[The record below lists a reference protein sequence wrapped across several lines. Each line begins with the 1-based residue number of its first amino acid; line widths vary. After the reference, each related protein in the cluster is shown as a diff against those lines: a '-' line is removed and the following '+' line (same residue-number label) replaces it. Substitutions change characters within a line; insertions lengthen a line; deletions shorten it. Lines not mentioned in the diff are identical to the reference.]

1 MTPTE
6 IAQIDQ
12 QHLWHPFTPNSLWL
26 DPDHPPLSIASGEG
40 AWLTASDGRR
50 YLDGN
55 SSIWTNL
62 HGHAHPK
69 INQAIKSQLD
79 RIAHSSFLGLTHE
92 PAVHLAQQLLR
103 YTRLSSESPNL
114 NRVFFSDDGST
125 AIEAGL
131 KMILQSYAQNGQG
144 QRTQFISPQGAYHGD
159 TVGAMSLSHSP
170 TFHHHFQPVLFPTQK
185 VMTPACY
192 RCPFNR
198 AKPEQADARSYRKC
212 NFECASMAEEAIE
225 HAGDRLAAWVLE
237 PRVQGAAG
245 MVMHPHGYAKR
256 TAISA
261 RKVGA
266 KVFFDEVLTAFG
278 RTGTSLASHAEE
290 VVPDVLALAKGLTG
304 GYLPL
309 AATLTTEEIFQS
321 FSGNIN
327 RTFFHGHS
335 YTANPLGCAA
345 ASASLDLLESSEEIK
360 KRERLVQ
367 NLSTLSSTFWKHPY
381 VGDVRQEGAIL
392 AIELVADRAT
402 RTPFQSEK
410 RLGAKICH
418 TARKFGLITRPI
430 RDVLVL
436 MPPYCTRPE
445 ELEKMV
451 HALHQAITQELGS

>member
-40 AWLTASDGRR
+40 AWLIATDGRR

-69 INQAIKSQLD
+69 INQAVKSQLD

-92 PAVHLAQQLLR
+92 PAVQLAQQLLR

-114 NRVFFSDDGST
+114 IRVFFSDDGST

-131 KMILQSYAQNGQG
+131 KMILQSFAQNGQG

-212 NFECASMAEEAIE
+212 NFECASLAEEAIE
-225 HAGDRLAAWVLE
+225 QAGDRLAAWVLE

-278 RTGTSLASHAEE
+278 RTGTSLASHAEQ
-290 VVPDVLALAKGLTG
+290 VTPDVLALAKGLTG

-309 AATLTTEEIFQS
+309 AATLTTEEIFKS
-321 FSGNIN
+321 FSGDIN

-335 YTANPLGCAA
+335 YTANPLGCSAA
-345 ASASLDLLESSEEIK
+345 CASLDLLESSEEIK

-381 VGDVRQEGAIL
+381 VGDVRQEGTIL
-392 AIELVADRAT
+392 AIELVSDRAT

>member
-26 DPDHPPLSIASGEG
+26 DPEHPPLSIASGEG
-40 AWLTASDGRR
+40 AWLTASDGKR

-69 INQAIKSQLD
+69 INQAIKTQVD

-92 PAVHLAQQLLR
+92 PAVRLAQQLLR
-103 YTRLSSESPNL
+103 YTRLSSKSPNL

-131 KMILQSYAQNGQG
+131 KMILQSFAQNGQG
-144 QRTQFISPQGAYHGD
+144 QRTQFISPEGAYHGD

-212 NFECASMAEEAIE
+212 NFECASLAEEAIE
-225 HAGDRLAAWVLE
+225 QAGDRLAAWVLE

-245 MVMHPHGYAKR
+245 MIMHPHGYAKR
-256 TAISA
+256 TSISA

-321 FSGNIN
+321 FSGDIN

-335 YTANPLGCAA
+335 YTANPLGCSA
-345 ASASLDLLESSEEIK
+345 ASASLNLLESSEEIM

-418 TARKFGLITRPI
+418 TAREFGLITRPI

-451 HALHQAITQELGS
+451 HALHQAITRELGS

>member
-92 PAVHLAQQLLR
+92 PAVQLAQQLLR

-131 KMILQSYAQNGQG
+131 KMILQSYAQNGQR

>member
-6 IAQIDQ
+6 IARIDQ

-40 AWLTASDGRR
+40 AWLIGSDGKR

-69 INQAIKSQLD
+69 INQSIKTQLD

-92 PAVHLAQQLLR
+92 PAVHLARQLLG
-103 YTRLSSESPNL
+103 YTRLSSEAPKLS
-114 NRVFFSDDGST
+114 RVFFSDDGST

-131 KMILQSYAQNGQG
+131 KMILQSFAQNDQS
-144 QRTQFISPQGAYHGD
+144 QRTQFISPEGAYHGD

-192 RCPFNR
+192 RCSFNR

-212 NFECASMAEEAIE
+212 NFECASLADEAIE
-225 HAGDRLAAWVLE
+225 QAGDRLAAWVLE

-256 TAISA
+256 TALSA

-278 RTGTSLASHAEE
+278 RTGTSLASHAEG

-321 FSGNIN
+321 FSGDIN

-335 YTANPLGCAA
+335 YTANPLGCSA

-451 HALHQAITQELGS
+451 HALHQAITRELGS

>member
-40 AWLTASDGRR
+40 AWLIGSDGRR

-131 KMILQSYAQNGQG
+131 KMILQSYAQNGQR

-212 NFECASMAEEAIE
+212 NFECASLAEEAIE
-225 HAGDRLAAWVLE
+225 QAGDRLAAWVLE

-278 RTGTSLASHAEE
+278 RTGTSLASHSEE

-321 FSGNIN
+321 FSGDIN

-335 YTANPLGCAA
+335 YTANPLGCAS
-345 ASASLDLLESSEEIK
+345 ASASLDLLETSEEIK

-410 RLGAKICH
+410 RIGAKICH

>member
-1 MTPTE
+1 VTPTE

-26 DPDHPPLSIASGEG
+26 DPEHPPLSIASGEG
-40 AWLTASDGRR
+40 AWLTASDGKR

-69 INQAIKSQLD
+69 INQAIKTQVD

-92 PAVHLAQQLLR
+92 PAVRLAQQLLR
-103 YTRLSSESPNL
+103 YTRLSSKSPNL

-131 KMILQSYAQNGQG
+131 KMILQSFAQNGQG
-144 QRTQFISPQGAYHGD
+144 QRTQFISPEGAYHGD

-212 NFECASMAEEAIE
+212 NFECASLAEEAIE
-225 HAGDRLAAWVLE
+225 QAGDRLAAWVLE

-245 MVMHPHGYAKR
+245 MIMHPHGYAKR

-321 FSGNIN
+321 FSGDIN

-335 YTANPLGCAA
+335 YTANPLGCSA

-451 HALHQAITQELGS
+451 HALHLAITQELGS

>member
-1 MTPTE
+1 VTPTE

-92 PAVHLAQQLLR
+92 PAVQLAQQLLR

-131 KMILQSYAQNGQG
+131 KMILQSYAQNGQR

>member
-1 MTPTE
+1 VTPTE

-12 QHLWHPFTPNSLWL
+12 QHLWHPFTPHSLWL
-26 DPDHPPLSIASGEG
+26 DPEHPPLSIASGEG
-40 AWLTASDGRR
+40 AWLTASDGKR

-69 INQAIKSQLD
+69 INQAIKTQVD

-92 PAVHLAQQLLR
+92 PAVRLAQQLLR
-103 YTRLSSESPNL
+103 YTRLSSKSPNL

-131 KMILQSYAQNGQG
+131 KMILQSFAQNGQG
-144 QRTQFISPQGAYHGD
+144 QRTQFISPEGAYHGD

-212 NFECASMAEEAIE
+212 NFECASLAEEAIE
-225 HAGDRLAAWVLE
+225 QAGDRLAAWVLE

-245 MVMHPHGYAKR
+245 MIMHPHGYAKR

-321 FSGNIN
+321 FSGDIN

-335 YTANPLGCAA
+335 YTANPLGCSA

>member
-1 MTPTE
+1 VTPTE

-26 DPDHPPLSIASGEG
+26 DPEHPPLSIASGEG
-40 AWLTASDGRR
+40 AWLTASDGKR

-69 INQAIKSQLD
+69 INQAIKTQVD

-92 PAVHLAQQLLR
+92 PAVRLAQQLLR
-103 YTRLSSESPNL
+103 YTRLSSKSPNL

-131 KMILQSYAQNGQG
+131 KMILQSFAQNGQG
-144 QRTQFISPQGAYHGD
+144 QRTQFISPEGAYHGD

-212 NFECASMAEEAIE
+212 NFECASLAEEAIE
-225 HAGDRLAAWVLE
+225 QAGDRLAAWVLE

-245 MVMHPHGYAKR
+245 MIMHPHGYAKR

-321 FSGNIN
+321 FSGDIN

-335 YTANPLGCAA
+335 YTANPLGCSA
-345 ASASLDLLESSEEIK
+345 ASVSLNLLESSEEIK
-360 KRERLVQ
+360 KRVGLVQ
-367 NLSTLSSTFWKHPY
+367 NLFTLSSTFWKHSY

-418 TARKFGLITRPI
+418 TARKFGLLTRPI

-451 HALHQAITQELGS
+451 HALHQAIVQELGS

>member
-92 PAVHLAQQLLR
+92 PAVQLAQQLLR

-131 KMILQSYAQNGQG
+131 KMILQSYAQNGQR

-256 TAISA
+256 TAILA

-278 RTGTSLASHAEE
+278 RTGTSLASHAEK

>member
-1 MTPTE
+1 VTPTE
-6 IAQIDQ
+6 ITEIDQ

-26 DPDHPPLSIASGEG
+26 DPNHPPLSIASGEG
-40 AWLTASDGRR
+40 AWLIASDGKR

-114 NRVFFSDDGST
+114 SRVFFSDDGST

-131 KMILQSYAQNGQG
+131 KMILQSFAQNGQG

-212 NFECASMAEEAIE
+212 NFECASLAEEAIE
-225 HAGDRLAAWVLE
+225 QAGDRLAALVLE

-261 RKVGA
+261 HKVGA

-278 RTGTSLASHAEE
+278 RTGNSLASHAEE

-321 FSGNIN
+321 FSGDIN

-335 YTANPLGCAA
+335 YTANPLGCSA

-360 KRERLVQ
+360 KREKLVQ
-367 NLSTLSSTFWKHPY
+367 NLSTLSSTFWKHLY

-402 RTPFQSEK
+402 RTPFQPEK

-436 MPPYCTRPE
+436 IPPYCTRPE

-451 HALHQAITQELGS
+451 DALHQAIAQELGS